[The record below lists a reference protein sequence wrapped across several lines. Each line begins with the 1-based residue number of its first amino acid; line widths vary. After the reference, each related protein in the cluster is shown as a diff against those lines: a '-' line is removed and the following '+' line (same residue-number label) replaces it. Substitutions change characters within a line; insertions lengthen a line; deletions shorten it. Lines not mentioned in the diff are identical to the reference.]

1 MIEANDA
8 LQRLEE
14 AAQKQAAEERAAQAI
29 SIARCR
35 LVLGKDA
42 KSAFFATLALRL
54 IPEVRWDVETL
65 ATDGKQLVYNPE
77 FINRCSPE
85 EQIGLVAH
93 EVMHLSL
100 GHHARRGHRDMAQ
113 WNVAA
118 DLAINPL
125 LIEAGFTLPSDGCVP
140 GKGQYAKLPVG
151 KSAEDYYNLLPNT
164 TDGDCRN
171 EAQNH
176 NPCPDPGG
184 CGGVLDPGDGSPA
197 ACKEAEGDAAVAVSQ
212 AERVAKQ
219 RGELPGGIARLVAQV
234 LEPKVDWRE
243 TLRAFVSRFARNDY
257 SWAHPNRRIIHQGLY
272 LPGLR
277 SEELGD
283 VVLAIDTS
291 GSIGGKVLERFASE
305 AEGILQS
312 YDCTVTILYHD
323 AHIQHVQSW
332 RSTDGP
338 LVLEPKGGGGTDHH
352 AVFDWIAEQDV
363 DPACLV
369 CLTDL
374 ASSFPD
380 GPPTYPVL
388 WATVDAGNLKAPF
401 GMQVEID

>member
-1 MIEANDA
+1 MTEVNDA
-8 LQRLEE
+8 LQRLED
-14 AAQKQAAEERAAQAI
+14 AAQRQAAEEHAAQALGL
-29 SIARCR
+29 ARCR

-54 IPEVRWDVETL
+54 IPEIRWDVDTL
-65 ATDGKQLVYNPE
+65 ATDGKRLAYNPE
-77 FINRCSPE
+77 YINRCSPE
-85 EQIGLVAH
+85 EHIGLDAH
-93 EVMHLSL
+93 EVMHLAL
-100 GHHARRGHRDMAQ
+100 GHHARRGHRDTAQ

-125 LIEAGFTLPSDGCVP
+125 LIEAGFTLPSDRCIPAEGR
-140 GKGQYAKLPVG
+140 YAKLPLG
-151 KSAEDYYNLLPNT
+151 KSAEDYYNLLSNT
-164 TDGDCRN
+164 SDGDCRDKG
-171 EAQNH
+171 QDH

-197 ACKEAEGDAAVAVSQ
+197 ACKEAEADAAVAVSQ

-257 SWAHPNRRIIHQGLY
+257 SWAHPNRRFIHQGLY

-291 GSIGGKVLERFASE
+291 GSIGGKVLEQFASE

-312 YDCTVTILYHD
+312 YDCVVTILYHD
-323 AHIQHVQSW
+323 AQIQHVQTW
-332 RSTDGP
+332 RSSDGP
-338 LVLEPKGGGGTDHH
+338 LVLEPKGGGGTDHN

-363 DPACLV
+363 DPVCLV

-388 WATVDAGNLKAPF
+388 WATVEAGNMKAPF
-401 GMQVEID
+401 GMQVEIE